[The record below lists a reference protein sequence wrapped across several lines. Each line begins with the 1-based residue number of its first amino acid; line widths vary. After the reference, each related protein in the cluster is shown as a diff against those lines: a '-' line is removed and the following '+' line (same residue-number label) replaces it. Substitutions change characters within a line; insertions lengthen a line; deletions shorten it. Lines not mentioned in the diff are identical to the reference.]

1 MGFRV
6 LLVGVVAGLGLDLP
20 SGSDLQH
27 WMASGRGWVEQ
38 QVVAW
43 TIERSAVGPV
53 EAPAVDQVEAA
64 DAAPAGPKAVADDV
78 FDTVVNRMKA
88 SFAAPAAPIVA
99 PEAPRLATFE
109 PVEPA
114 EDLYPGLAFALN
126 RRSDGLSEPTPMV
139 ERPAVEI
146 PTTGN
151 RLANAVKLT
160 GAAVHAWM
168 DLLRK
173 GPALVAIEP

>member
-20 SGSDLQH
+20 NGSDLQR
-27 WMASGRGWVEQ
+27 WLATGRGWVEQ
-38 QVVAW
+38 QVSAW
-43 TIERSAVGPV
+43 TIEPAAEGP
-53 EAPAVDQVEAA
+53 DQVVAA
-64 DAAPAGPKAVADDV
+64 DAAPAAPTAVADQV
-78 FDTVVNRMKA
+78 FDAAVDEMKA
-88 SFAAPAAPIVA
+88 AFAERPAAVA
-99 PEAPRLATFE
+99 VAEAPSASFE
-109 PVEPA
+109 PIEPA

-126 RRSDGLSEPTPMV
+126 RQADGLGEPATLV
-139 ERPAVEI
+139 EPPSPRVT
-146 PTTGN
+146 TTGD
-151 RLANAVKLT
+151 RLATAVKLT